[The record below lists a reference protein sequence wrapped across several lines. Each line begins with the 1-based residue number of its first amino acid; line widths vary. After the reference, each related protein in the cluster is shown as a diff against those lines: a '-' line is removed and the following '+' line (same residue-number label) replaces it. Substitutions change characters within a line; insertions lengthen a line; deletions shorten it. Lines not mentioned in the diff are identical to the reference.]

1 MASCRSALRALAHT
15 DLSPAALID
24 RLENQL
30 MRDLTDG
37 RFITMIFG
45 VLHPCGRFDYA
56 NAGHA
61 PAMAWTAQ
69 DGVFHLPSHRPPLGI
84 QVPLDE
90 PPESSVQLQPGD
102 RVLLASDG
110 VNEAQ
115 APDRKQFGFDPIE
128 GLMRDNNLPSDALIT
143 RLRDD
148 VTRHRGVAPA
158 NDDVRFSA
166 STAAR

>member
-1 MASCRSALRALAHT
+1 
-15 DLSPAALID
+15 
-24 RLENQL
+24 
-30 MRDLTDG
+30 
-37 RFITMIFG
+37 MIFG

-61 PAMAWTAQ
+61 PAMIKTAE
-69 DGVFHLPSHRPPLGI
+69 DGVRHLPSHRPPLGI

-90 PPESSVQLQPGD
+90 PPQSSVQLQTGD

-115 APDRKQFGFDPIE
+115 APDRRQFGFQPIE
-128 GLMRDNNLPSDALIT
+128 GLMEDDALESDALVA

-148 VTRHRGVAPA
+148 VTRHRGAAPA
-158 NDDVRFSA
+158 ADDVTILCIDRCA
-166 STAAR
+166 MEAV